1 MPEGG
6 TAFYLRRR
14 VCVIVNHV
22 ICIMSE
28 TLLAMAVEFT
38 VVAGII
44 KAYINKYA
52 KDNLC
57 QTA

>member
-22 ICIMSE
+22 ICIISK
-28 TLLAMAVEFT
+28 TLLAMTVEFT

-44 KAYINKYA
+44 KAYINKSA
-52 KDNLC
+52 KENLC
-57 QTA
+57 QMA